1 MWLFPRQF
9 TAELKQKA
17 RPWLDSLVQMGAAF
31 GAVHPFAAAAAL
43 GWPQARVG
51 PQARVESLPGPATE
65 QLPGPLPGPPAED
78 FFGVSLPLPPAPP
91 LSTLD
96 GLPPPEDLTP
106 SQVDD
111 LFGVEWLMDV
121 A

>member
-17 RPWLDSLVQMGAAF
+17 RPWLDSLVQLGAAF
-31 GAVHPFAAAAAL
+31 GVVHPFAAAAAL
-43 GWPQARVG
+43 GRPQARVG
-51 PQARVESLPGPATE
+51 PLTGPATE
-65 QLPGPLPGPPAED
+65 QLPGPLPGQLQGPPAED

-111 LFGVEWLMDV
+111 LFDVEWLMDV